1 MTVEFQDFISVS
13 GETLTAAIIYNED
26 GSFTSM
32 PKEVYEAQ
40 QAEQSTPSVIDEA

>member
-13 GETLTAAIIYNED
+13 GETLTAAIIYDED

-40 QAEQSTPSVIDEA
+40 LEQSTPSVIDEA